1 MVKNTIMVYTKWKQE
16 FSTNIESIDNQHK
29 KLFDL
34 LNEFYENIS
43 KKSNNDLIGAVLR
56 EMKEYTANHF
66 AYEERL
72 FDEYAYPDAVQH
84 KKEHDSFVAKVV
96 DLENRFMGGTV
107 ILTFEVTDFLKKWVR
122 DHIMGTD
129 MKYRDFLISNG
140 VK

>member
-66 AYEERL
+66 RNN
-72 FDEYAYPDAVQH
+72 
-84 KKEHDSFVAKVV
+84 FV
-96 DLENRFMGGTV
+96 
-107 ILTFEVTDFLKKWVR
+107 
-122 DHIMGTD
+122 
-129 MKYRDFLISNG
+129 
-140 VK
+140 